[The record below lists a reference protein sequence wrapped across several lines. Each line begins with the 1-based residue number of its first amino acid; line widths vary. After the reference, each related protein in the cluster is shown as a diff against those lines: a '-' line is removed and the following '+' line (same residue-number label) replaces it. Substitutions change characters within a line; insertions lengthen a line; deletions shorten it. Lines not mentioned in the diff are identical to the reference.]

1 MGHKKLLTASNV
13 VSVMP
18 QIGTLIRQMIKA
30 GKDVLIEF
38 KEFKSNRSLAQNKLM
53 WKWNQEIAEHLR
65 DHFGQENSSQD
76 VHEVLVRKRFG
87 LKVIQFGNEDPILV
101 RKRTRKLSMKEFA
114 EYLNWVDM
122 YSAEYLQLTLSR
134 PEDIYL
140 QAIYGDRK

>member
-1 MGHKKLLTASNV
+1 
-13 VSVMP
+13 MP